1 MKNRITLKSLAFALL
16 VIIVLPQ
23 IANTSTIKVDNIVVL
38 KSHRIMFLMKE
49 GNIVKTYRISLGKNP
64 EGHKS
69 VEGDKRTPEGLY
81 FIEYKKV
88 DSKFY
93 KALKISYP
101 NEQDRLKA
109 SNLGLSPGGLIMI
122 HGLPKD
128 KESLGRFH
136 RRIDW
141 TDGCIAVT
149 NEEIDEIWEM
159 VSEGTPIFLKP

>member
-1 MKNRITLKSLAFALL
+1 MKKILTSLTLVF
-16 VIIVLPQ
+16 VFIIFSPH
-23 IANTSTIKVDNIVVL
+23 IAITSTINIDNIVVL
-38 KSHRIMFLMKE
+38 KSHRIMLMMKE
-49 GNIVKTYRISLGKNP
+49 GDIVKSYRISLGKEP
-64 EGHKS
+64 KGHKTS
-69 VEGDKRTPEGLY
+69 EGDKKTPEGLY
-81 FIEYKKV
+81 FIEYKKA

-109 SNLGLSPGGLIMI
+109 SSLGLSPGGLIMI

-128 KESLGRFH
+128 KETLGRFH

-159 VSEGTPIFLKP
+159 VSVGTPVFISP